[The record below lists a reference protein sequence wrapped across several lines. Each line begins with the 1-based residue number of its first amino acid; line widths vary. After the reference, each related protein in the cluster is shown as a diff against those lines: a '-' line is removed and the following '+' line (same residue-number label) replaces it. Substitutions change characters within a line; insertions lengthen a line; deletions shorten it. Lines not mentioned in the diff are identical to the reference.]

1 MRDFTREIKKL
12 KLKKG
17 LECAECIR
25 LRKFYI
31 LKLLSGINLLLM
43 WKKNKS
49 YDIMYQLSLE
59 RKKYNEYKKEKTQSH
74 T

>member
-12 KLKKG
+12 KLKKV
-17 LECAECIR
+17 LNVQNVYR